1 MELDVAMPARH
12 EVASAMSYWMKY
24 LAQTK
29 GITYASV
36 QAGYESE
43 PACPRWETASQ
54 KRRSGV
60 EKLTITSMSGPL
72 IVAAAFMFAAITTW
86 MVRTKLSKRAKRR
99 MRRAVKRLS
108 NGKGEEED
116 KKYSLRTRSSA
127 SSRESASRIS
137 LN

>member
-108 NGKGEEED
+108 NGKV
-116 KKYSLRTRSSA
+116 RTRSSA